1 VEVLEEIDDEK
12 VTLEKIILTELRAVI
27 EKEENNVRF
36 TQVEIQK
43 YRKKYDD
50 LRRTFKLEGEE
61 KQ

>member
-50 LRRTFKLEGEE
+50 LRRTFKL
-61 KQ
+61 